1 MRKSIAKSI
10 RVDSPVAAG
19 SIFFPQTSAINASH
33 PFSKDTS
40 SSSFQQGSYIQAA
53 HPFSKEL

>member
-10 RVDSPVAAG
+10 RVGSPVAAG
-19 SIFFPQTSAINASH
+19 SIFFPQTSASNASH

-40 SSSFQQGSYIQAA
+40 SSSCQQGSYIQAA